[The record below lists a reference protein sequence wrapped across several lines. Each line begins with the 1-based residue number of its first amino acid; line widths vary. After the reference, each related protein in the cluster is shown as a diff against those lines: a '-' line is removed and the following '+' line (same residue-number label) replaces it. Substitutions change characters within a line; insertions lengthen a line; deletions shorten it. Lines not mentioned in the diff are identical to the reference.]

1 VGAVGTGA
9 ALPLADGTTPGAW
22 TALPALNAPGPRF
35 AHTAVWT
42 GSKLLVWGGKNGGTP
57 IGDGAA
63 YDPAGNTWTPLP
75 TLGAPTPRSGHVA
88 VWTGTEML
96 VSGGEDATGPL
107 ASSGAFDP
115 ATGQWRTLSDV
126 GQPVARSGG
135 AGVWSGSEL
144 LVFGG
149 LTSSSPSIPVASP
162 QRLNPQPTW
171 YLYRKP

>member
-1 VGAVGTGA
+1 
-9 ALPLADGTTPGAW
+9 
-22 TALPALNAPGPRF
+22 
-35 AHTAVWT
+35 VWT
-42 GSKLLVWGGKNGGTP
+42 GTRLLVWGGKNGGTP
-57 IGDGAA
+57 LGDGAA

-75 TLGAPTPRSGHVA
+75 TLGAPAARSGHVA

-96 VSGGEDATGPL
+96 VCGGENAGGPL
-107 ASSGAFDP
+107 ATGGAYDP
-115 ATGQWRTLSDV
+115 APGRWRTLSDA

-135 AGVWSGSEL
+135 AGVWSGTEL

-149 LTSSSPSIPVASP
+149 LASSSPSVPTASL